1 VAVKAAWT
9 VVLTCFAL
17 LAPVS
22 VVNAEAAPSA
32 LGAADRYE
40 VAVSLNG
47 PDGAV
52 IPGKRVILTGDIVG
66 LRQGKKNWGA
76 HVVVR
81 LAMRSGG
88 EWTTV
93 KKQTVY
99 TGGPVR
105 GSNPFTLST
114 RVEQSQT
121 FRAVLRATPR
131 RERAVSEPERV
142 TVAGVMVSASR
153 DRVSQGRPITVSARC
168 GAVCAGKRATLQK
181 RVAGEW
187 KFFARTHLNDRG
199 RHDFTWKTATV
210 GDYRMRVVVGH
221 RWDVSDTVEF
231 DVTR

>member
-1 VAVKAAWT
+1 
-9 VVLTCFAL
+9 L
-17 LAPVS
+17 LAAVS
-22 VVNAEAAPSA
+22 WANADVAPSA

-40 VAVSLNG
+40 VTVSLNG
-47 PDGAV
+47 PDDAV
-52 IPGKRVILTGDIVG
+52 MPGTRVILTGDIVG
-66 LRQGKKNWGA
+66 LRQGKKGWGS
-76 HVVVR
+76 HVAVR
-81 LAMRSGG
+81 LATRSGG
-88 EWTTV
+88 EWMTV

-99 TGGPVR
+99 TWGPW
-105 GSNPFTLST
+105 SDAFSFST
-114 RVEQSQT
+114 RLEQSSR
-121 FRAVLRATPR
+121 FRAIVRATPR
-131 RERAVSEPERV
+131 RERAVSEPVRV

-199 RHDFTWKTATV
+199 RHDFTWKTVTV